1 MVGDSAKDDV
11 RRWAVFFCGGI
22 PLEVG
27 EKAGEHGQKVGGF
40 GGNEPRG
47 RRWEKAVDKRW
58 GKGQGT
64 KGGGG
69 R

>member
-27 EKAGEHGQKVGGF
+27 EKAGEHGQKVGGCWR
-40 GGNEPRG
+40 E
-47 RRWEKAVDKRW
+47 
-58 GKGQGT
+58 
-64 KGGGG
+64 
-69 R
+69 